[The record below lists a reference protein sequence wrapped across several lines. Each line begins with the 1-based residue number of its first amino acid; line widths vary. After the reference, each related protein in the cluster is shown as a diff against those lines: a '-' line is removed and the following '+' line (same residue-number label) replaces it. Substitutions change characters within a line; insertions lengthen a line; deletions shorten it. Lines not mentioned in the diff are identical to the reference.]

1 MIKILDHMKEIQFDQ
16 ELTLTFGNFDGFH
29 IGHQK
34 LIEVT
39 RSYSDT
45 KSAVMTFDPH
55 PQQFLASIHYK
66 RLMSPLEKMD
76 IIERFGIDVMFTI
89 VFDETFSNYSQDQ
102 FIENLKRIH
111 VKRIVVGKDARF
123 GKNGQGRVEDL
134 NKHFEVIIVDDE
146 LYQDKRVSSTL
157 IKYLLS
163 NATLEEVTHILKRP
177 YRIHGKVEHGNHL
190 GQTLG
195 YPTANIHYDQ
205 FQIPKLGVYAVKVH
219 VLGKMY
225 YGMANIGHNPT
236 INYQLYPRLE
246 VYIFDFNTYI
256 YNKHLTLDFI
266 SYMREEKR
274 FTSKEGLIDQ
284 LKQDEIQVRRLFNI

>member
-1 MIKILDHMKEIQFDQ
+1 MIKILDHMKDIQFNQ
-16 ELTLTFGNFDGFH
+16 ALTLTFGNFDGCH

-34 LIEVT
+34 LIEKT
-39 RSYSDT
+39 RSFTDT

-55 PQQFLASIHYK
+55 PQMFLASIHYK
-66 RLMSPLEKMD
+66 KLMSPLEKME
-76 IIERFGIDVMFTI
+76 IIERYGIDVMFTI
-89 VFDETFSNYSQDQ
+89 VFDETFSNYSPEA
-102 FIENLKRIH
+102 FIKHLKRIH

-123 GKNGQGRVEDL
+123 GKNGQGRVDDL
-134 NKHFEVIIVDDE
+134 KNHFDVVIVDDE
-146 LYQDKRVSSTL
+146 IYQDKRVSSTL
-157 IKYLLS
+157 IKYLLT
-163 NATLEEVTHILKRP
+163 NGTLTEVTHILKRP

-219 VLGKMY
+219 VLGKLY
-225 YGMANIGHNPT
+225 FGMANIGHNPT

-246 VYIFDFNTYI
+246 VFIFDFDHNI

-274 FTSKEGLIDQ
+274 FSSKEALIQQ
-284 LKQDEIQVRRLFNI
+284 LKNDELQIRQLFNR

>member
-29 IGHQK
+29 TGHQK

-39 RSYSDT
+39 RSFSDT

-76 IIERFGIDVMFTI
+76 IIERYGIDVMFTI

-102 FIENLKRIH
+102 FIEYLKRIH

-134 NKHFEVIIVDDE
+134 NKHFEVVIVEDE
-146 LYQDKRVSSTL
+146 MYQDKRVSSTL

-246 VYIFDFNTYI
+246 VYIFNFDTNI

-266 SYMREEKR
+266 SYIREEKR
-274 FTSKEGLIDQ
+274 FTSKEALIDQ
-284 LKQDEIQVRRLFNI
+284 LKRDEIQVRTLFNI